1 MTEFWIPLFFVLA
14 GTFFMFVAG
23 FGIFRMEDVYIRM
36 HAATK
41 AASLGVGLLL
51 IGAAVHFGDLA
62 IATKALVTTA
72 FVFLTAPVAAHMLGR
87 SAYLRN
93 VKMWDKSVVDEAKG
107 KLTHHSEIKPGSEP
121 KRHEEPVD

>member
-1 MTEFWIPLFFVLA
+1 MSDLTEFWIPAVFVLS
-14 GTFFMFVAG
+14 GTFFMLVAG
-23 FGIFRMEDVYIRM
+23 FGIFRMPDVYIRM

-72 FVFLTAPVAAHMLGR
+72 FIFMTSPVAAHMLGR
-87 SAYLRN
+87 SAYIRK
-93 VKMWDKSVVDEAKG
+93 VKMWDQSVIDEAKG
-107 KLTHHSEIKPGSEP
+107 KLKHPS
-121 KRHEEPVD
+121 RADD